1 MPEKANEVQTEK
13 EYLEQERSSEIKH
26 EYYRGEIF
34 ALPGVSRKHNL
45 IVANLI
51 GELRAQLKNTPCRI
65 YASDMRL
72 KIEKTGLFT
81 YPDVMVVCGEERFS
95 DDRQDTLLN
104 PEVIVEVLSDSTE
117 GYDRGRK
124 FEQYRKLVSLREYVL
139 VAQNSEKIERFL
151 KNESGYWVLTESDDE
166 NPRLRLESI
175 PCELR
180 HSEVYEKTVSS
191 SQKT

>member
-13 EYLEQERSSEIKH
+13 AYLEQERSSEIKH

-117 GYDRGRK
+117 GYDRGKK

-139 VAQNSEKIERFL
+139 VSQNSEKIERFL
-151 KNESGYWVLTESDDE
+151 KNESGYWVLTESDEE

-175 PCELR
+175 PCELS
-180 HSEVYEKTVSS
+180 HSEVYEKTE
-191 SQKT
+191 

>member
-1 MPEKANEVQTEK
+1 MSEKAIEVPTEK
-13 EYLEQERSSEIKH
+13 EYLKQERSSEIKH
-26 EYYRGEIF
+26 EYYQGEIF
-34 ALPGVSRKHNL
+34 AMTGASRKHNL

-51 GELRAQLKNTPCRI
+51 GELRAQLKNTPCRV

-72 KIEKTGLFT
+72 KIEETGLFT

-95 DDRQDTLLN
+95 DERQDTLLN

-117 GYDRGRK
+117 GYDRGKK
-124 FEQYRKLVSLREYVL
+124 FEHCRKLASLREYVL
-139 VAQNSEKIERFL
+139 VSQNSEKMERFL

-175 PCELR
+175 PCEL
-180 HSEVYEKTVSS
+180 HHAEVYEKT
-191 SQKT
+191 K